1 MFEAYNGYTWIFNQG
16 DTMLLI
22 EAFTDHILNKKS
34 LKDYVQYRKSTTER
48 GEFNDT
54 KLLQAQE
61 NLQQLKNESPEV
73 YDEMYK
79 TLTEIYKRNRGLPVE
94 YPLDFVRQILRMY
107 KNSLS
112 VEEICEEY
120 KRILDHYHHDA

>member
-1 MFEAYNGYTWIFNQG
+1 
-16 DTMLLI
+16 MLLI

-34 LKDYVQYRKSTTER
+34 LKDYVQYRKSTAER
-48 GEFNDT
+48 GEFNDA
-54 KLLQAQE
+54 KLLQAEE
-61 NLQQLKNESPEV
+61 NLQRLKEEAPEV
-73 YDEMYK
+73 YNEMYK

-107 KNSLS
+107 KNTLS
-112 VEEICEEY
+112 VEEISEEY

>member
-1 MFEAYNGYTWIFNQG
+1 MFEAYNGCTWIFNQG

-34 LKDYVQYRKSTTER
+34 LNDYVQYRKSTTER
-48 GEFNDT
+48 GEFNDA

-61 NLQQLKNESPEV
+61 NLERLKNESPEV
-73 YDEMYK
+73 YEEMYNV
-79 TLTEIYKRNRGLPVE
+79 LSEIYKRNRGLSVE

>member
-1 MFEAYNGYTWIFNQG
+1 
-16 DTMLLI
+16 MLLI

-61 NLQQLKNESPEV
+61 NLERLKDESPEV
-73 YDEMYK
+73 YEEMYK
-79 TLTEIYKRNRGLPVE
+79 ILTEIYKRNRGLSVE
-94 YPLDFVRQILRMY
+94 YPLDFIRQILRMY